1 MVRWGCGVCLILAGV
16 TPPAAQAWPVVYH
29 ITQIGGSG
37 VTAYAINNAGQ
48 VTGSIATATGAHAFL
63 FDAGVLT
70 DLGSIAGYDAAG
82 GAINDAGQI
91 VGDLTPQQGQGS
103 LGFLYSHGTMT
114 VLPTLDAGT
123 AHCCYG
129 TASAINNS
137 AQVAGTSSTADG
149 SSIVAVIYTM
159 GVPQV
164 LPFSHPSSDVNSPS
178 TIVNSL
184 NDYGQ
189 ATGYDPATQT
199 PYVYSAGLVTHPFQ
213 LANTKCGFG
222 DAINN
227 AGQVAG
233 YCVPDLP
240 GGEGIAAIYSQGV
253 SQPLPRP
260 SGNDHDIRA
269 TSMNNAGQITLRG
282 LTGAMCCS
290 AWLYSDSQSIGLF
303 GLIDPTDPLYLSVN
317 YFDRVVDTIALND
330 AGWIVVSIHY
340 PTRTSYLLTPETPYP
355 STVKLTAFPSSVA
368 VGAPFKLAWT
378 DQNVE
383 TCSASGGS
391 NGDGWGGSVPT
402 HGGQQQLTETSAGNH
417 QFTITCAGA
426 SGPVTS
432 TAAVTVN
439 GVPPPVSPMPSGG
452 GGSEDP
458 WLLWGLLNVLLIRWG
473 RSSLAAR
480 KTGAVR
486 A

>member
-1 MVRWGCGVCLILAGV
+1 MVRWGCRVYLILAGV
-16 TPPAAQAWPVVYH
+16 TSPAAQAWPVVYH

-37 VTAYAINNAGQ
+37 VIAHAINNAGQ
-48 VTGSIATATGAHAFL
+48 VTGSMTTPSGTHAFL

-91 VGDLTPQQGQGS
+91 VGDLAPQQGQGS
-103 LGFLYSHGTMT
+103 LGFLYSHGAMT

-129 TASAINNS
+129 TAYAINNS

-149 SSIVAVIYTM
+149 SSIVAVIYS
-159 GVPQV
+159 GGAPQT
-164 LPFSHPSSDVNSPS
+164 LPISPAS
-178 TIVNSL
+178 YVTSL
-184 NDYGQ
+184 NDYGR
-189 ATGYDPATQT
+189 ATGYDAATQS
-199 PYVYSAGLVTHPFQ
+199 PFVYSGGQVIHPFP
-213 LANTKCGFG
+213 LDSDCSSG

-233 YCVPDLP
+233 SCAPIGDPLVFV
-240 GGEGIAAIYSQGV
+240 YSQGV
-253 SQPLPRP
+253 SQQLPRP
-260 SGNDHDIRA
+260 DGNEHYVQA
-269 TSMNNAGQITLRG
+269 TGMNNAGQITVRG
-282 LTGAMCCS
+282 VSGGSCCS
-290 AWLYSDSQSIGLF
+290 AWLYSDSQSIALIS
-303 GLIDPTDPLYLSVN
+303 LIDPTDPLYFSVN

-330 AGWIVVSIHY
+330 AGWILVTIHY

-368 VGAPFKLAWT
+368 VGAPFQLAWT
-378 DQNVE
+378 DQNVN

-391 NGDGWGGSVPT
+391 NGDGWGGSVPI

-439 GVPPPVSPMPSGG
+439 GVPPPVSPMSSGG

-458 WLLWGLLNVLLIRWG
+458 WLLLGLSSVLLIRRG
-473 RSSLAAR
+473 RCSHASR
-480 KTGAVR
+480 KTGAER